1 MANFKQLLAK
11 IKKGPQDIVGI
22 NFCPSGVQC
31 VRVKKTNGDTSV
43 VSADILPAF
52 ALDSDSR
59 ELFHLPKPLQ
69 ARYVSICVPGD
80 NSVVKLLNLPG
91 QLEGDVQTQIKEHLG
106 IEAGDYRIG
115 YRIVSHGHGR
125 TETKLLAVAIP
136 EAEAQTAC
144 ALFSVGWPAPISVEI
159 SGLAALA
166 AFLQGPA
173 MAHQEQAVGV
183 IELGARGTFVTFFNK
198 SELVLIRKFDSGYFD
213 LLDRIQQNMS
223 VDHETAENIVADGS
237 FDISQLVKEVSELF
251 IKQLV
256 ISKHFIERR
265 ENCRIAKLYLP
276 SGKMISRDW
285 LNEVKSAVGVELEF
299 WNPFEGMSLM
309 PDAIAQQFE
318 GQLSRFASALG
329 AVLGTFE
336 ESAEE

>member
-31 VRVKKTNGDTSV
+31 VRIKKTNGDTSV

-52 ALDSDSR
+52 TFDAESK

-69 ARYVSICVPGD
+69 ARYVSICVPGND
-80 NSVVKLLNLPG
+80 AVVKLLNLPG

-106 IEAGDYRIG
+106 VGAGDYRIG
-115 YRIVSHGHGR
+115 YRVITHGHGR

-136 EAEAQTAC
+136 EAEAQSAC

-159 SGLAALA
+159 SGLAAMT

-183 IELGARGTFVTFFNK
+183 IELGARVTFATFFNK
-198 SELVLIRKFDSGYFD
+198 GEFVLIRKFDSGYFD
-213 LLDRIQQNMS
+213 LIDRIQQNMS
-223 VDHETAENIVADGS
+223 VDHATAANIMADGS
-237 FDISQLVKEVSELF
+237 FDISQIVKEVSEPF

-265 ENCRIAKLYLP
+265 ENCRIARLYSP

-285 LNEVKSAVGVELEF
+285 LNEVKSAVGVNVEF
-299 WNPFEGMSLM
+299 WNPFEGILM

-318 GQLSRFASALG
+318 GQFAHFSSALG

-336 ESAEE
+336 ESAAE